1 MNVVLIVPTG
11 LGAEIGGFA
20 GDANPVA
27 KLLGACCENLITHP
41 NVVNAS
47 DINEMPDN
55 CLYVEGAMLDDF
67 LKGEIKLKKVL
78 QNKILLVVNKPVT
91 TDTINSVSA
100 ARCTL
105 GANIKIAEL
114 ETPLLM
120 TSGVTYR
127 HSEKAG
133 SVSGWK
139 ELVNQVSK
147 DNYTFDALAI
157 QTAIAVDQ
165 DAAMRYLERG
175 GINPWGK
182 VEAMCSRL
190 VSNQINKPVAHAPLD
205 SGLFEGVNITT
216 DPRIAA
222 EMVSV
227 SYLHCV
233 LKGLHYAPQPSRTEG
248 LSINDVDVLVSPYG
262 CLGLP
267 HDECFRRDITVIAVI
282 ENAVFTE
289 NCDART
295 VLVRNY
301 WEAAGYLMAMKARI
315 DPMSVRRP
323 LSDTVINPVI
333 K

>member
-1 MNVVLIVPTG
+1 MNIVLIVPTG
-11 LGAEIGGFA
+11 LGAEIGGHA

-47 DINEMPDN
+47 DINEMPNN
-55 CLYVEGAMLDDF
+55 CLYVEGAMLDNF

-78 QNKILLVVNKPVT
+78 HNKILLVVNKPVT

-100 ARCTL
+100 AQCTL
-105 GANIKIAEL
+105 GADIKITEL
-114 ETPLLM
+114 EVPLLM
-120 TSGVTYR
+120 TSGVTM
-127 HSEKAG
+127 HGEKAG
-133 SVSGWK
+133 SVGGWK

-147 DNYTFDALAI
+147 DKYIFDSLAI
-157 QTAIAVDQ
+157 QTAIAIDR
-165 DAAMRYLERG
+165 DTAMRYLERG

-182 VEAMCSRL
+182 VEAMCSRFI
-190 VSNQINKPVAHAPLD
+190 SNQINKPVAHAPLD
-205 SGLFEGVNITT
+205 SSLFDGVNIAT

-233 LKGLHYAPQPSRTEG
+233 LKGLHYAPRPSRTEG
-248 LSINDVDVLVSPYG
+248 LSIDEVDALVLPYG

-267 HDECFRRDITVIAVI
+267 YDECLKRRITVITVK
-282 ENAVFTE
+282 ENTVFTKHYD
-289 NCDART
+289 CRT
-295 VLVRNY
+295 TLVQNY

-315 DPMSVRRP
+315 NPMSVRRP
-323 LSDTVINPVI
+323 LSETVVNPVI
-333 K
+333 KR